1 MRMENKTVK
10 QEDMDLLYRLRKPI
24 SYAKAIAMVGFQAEC
39 YSKDKKEKFGK
50 ASFLKKLLC
59 YPDTYHWKIGYN
71 PENKKKVRISIV
83 HDVHKELVFNLYK
96 GDLHGNFD
104 LYFDDED
111 TAYSILIK
119 PVHVDDIDWRRR
131 QYRFLFEFYPYF
143 KREVKIRNLEIES
156 PLIIIGRAQDR
167 ALQNLVNTYLSFL
180 RELANVL

>member
-1 MRMENKTVK
+1 M
-10 QEDMDLLYRLRKPI
+10 
-24 SYAKAIAMVGFQAEC
+24 AGFQAEC
-39 YSKDKKEKFGK
+39 YSSDKKKKFEK

-96 GDLHGNFD
+96 GDLHDNFD

>member
-1 MRMENKTVK
+1 MRMENKIIK
-10 QEDMDLLYRLRKPI
+10 QESMDLLYRLRRPI
-24 SYAKAIAMVGFQAEC
+24 SYAKAIAMAGFQIEC
-39 YSKDKKEKFGK
+39 YSNDKKKKFEK

-104 LYFDDED
+104 IYFDDED

-119 PVHVDDIDWRRR
+119 PIHVDDADWRKR
-131 QYRFLFEFYPYF
+131 QYRFLFEFYPYL
-143 KREVKIRNLEIES
+143 KREVKIRNLEIEN
-156 PLIIIGRAQDR
+156 PIMIIGRAQHR
-167 ALQNLVNTYLSFL
+167 AFQNLVDPYLSFL
-180 RELANVL
+180 RELSIVI